1 MSGYKL
7 LSVAVLVVLPL
18 IAQAVNSA
26 AATNW
31 TSIPITNIAKFEL
44 NYPNTRS
51 YDIPYSIPDG
61 ASEVL
66 VYTVINTGASGPD
79 ERENIK
85 IYTQDDYYNV
95 YAKYIAVHPYPQMSW
110 STNSDNM
117 WFPMTRERKIHV
129 NVPISEE
136 GNADVEMYVIG
147 YRK

>member
-7 LSVAVLVVLPL
+7 LSVAVLLVLPL
-18 IAQAVNSA
+18 IAQAVNS
-26 AATNW
+26 NW
-31 TSIPITNIAKFEL
+31 TSIPITPIAKFEL

-51 YDIPYSIPDG
+51 YSIPYSIPDS
-61 ASEVL
+61 AAEVL

-136 GNADVEMYVIG
+136 GNADIEVYVIG
-147 YRK
+147 YRR

>member
-1 MSGYKL
+1 MSAYKFL
-7 LSVAVLVVLPL
+7 CVAALVVLPL
-18 IAQAVNSA
+18 TGQAAPAS
-26 AATNW
+26 NW

-44 NYPNTRS
+44 YYPNTRS
-51 YDIPYSIPDG
+51 YDIPYSIPYS

-66 VYTVINTGASGPD
+66 VYVVINTGASGPD

-85 IYTQDDYYNV
+85 IYTQDDYYNT
-95 YAKYIAVHPYPQMSW
+95 YEKYIAVHPYPQSAW

-117 WFPMTRERKIHV
+117 WFPITRERRVHV

-136 GNADVEMYVIG
+136 GNADIEVYVIG